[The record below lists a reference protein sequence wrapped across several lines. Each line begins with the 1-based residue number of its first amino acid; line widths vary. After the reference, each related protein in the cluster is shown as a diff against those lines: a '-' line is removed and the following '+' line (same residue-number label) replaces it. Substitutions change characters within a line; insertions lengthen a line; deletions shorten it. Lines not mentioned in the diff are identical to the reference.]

1 MTQHSRNTPQF
12 YLTAPSPCPYLP
24 GHEERKVFTHL
35 VGERAAEL
43 NDLLT
48 HGGFRRSQ
56 SIAYRP
62 ACETCRACVS
72 VRVIVDEFEPTRSMR
87 RIQQRNDD
95 LIGDMRAA
103 VPTSEQYSVFRSYLD
118 LRHRDGGMADMT
130 VLDYA
135 MMVEDSHVETRI
147 VEYRRRG
154 PDSSINGR
162 GAGELLAVA
171 LTDVLGDGLS
181 MVYSYFDADQ
191 RSRSLGTFMILDHIA
206 RARRMG
212 LPYVYL
218 GYWVQGS
225 RKMDYKGRFLPQER
239 LTSDGWKRVER
250 VSAVDRASARRHD
263 AHRIPR
269 QFSPISGAPPA
280 SPATRSM
287 PSSSPAPSRC
297 CRPRSPSARWRRP
310 RSPPRRSPPANC
322 GACAPDGGSASASP
336 CATRR
341 SNSAASAICG
351 STASRAPE
359 YTDPIHGIYRCATA
373 AGSASTP
380 ISRITA
386 TACWRC
392 SAASTIAPRWRRRW
406 RNGTPRRSRPPPP
419 RPGWS
424 RP

>member
-35 VGERAAEL
+35 VGDRAAEL

-62 ACETCRACVS
+62 ACEACRACVS
-72 VRVIVDEFEPTRSMR
+72 VRVVVEDFKPKRNMR
-87 RIQQRNDD
+87 RVADRNRD
-95 LIGDMRAA
+95 LVGEMRVG

-118 LRHRDGGMADMT
+118 SRHRDGGMADMT

-135 MMVEDSHVETRI
+135 VMVEDSHVETRI

-162 GAGELLAVA
+162 GTGELLAVA

-181 MVYSYFDADQ
+181 MVYSFFESESGW
-191 RSRSLGTFMILDHIA
+191 RSPGTFMILDHIA

-239 LTSDGWKRVER
+239 LAPEGWRRVE
-250 VSAVDRASARRHD
+250 
-263 AHRIPR
+263 
-269 QFSPISGAPPA
+269 G
-280 SPATRSM
+280 
-287 PSSSPAPSRC
+287 
-297 CRPRSPSARWRRP
+297 
-310 RSPPRRSPPANC
+310 
-322 GACAPDGGSASASP
+322 
-336 CATRR
+336 
-341 SNSAASAICG
+341 
-351 STASRAPE
+351 
-359 YTDPIHGIYRCATA
+359 
-373 AGSASTP
+373 
-380 ISRITA
+380 
-386 TACWRC
+386 
-392 SAASTIAPRWRRRW
+392 
-406 RNGTPRRSRPPPP
+406 
-419 RPGWS
+419 
-424 RP
+424 